1 MRIIFFIFLFLTQGW
16 SEKTSSAGPVIEK
29 SSTPVVKTCSDAK
42 ESCPLEQIENTNGDG
57 LLLAR
62 LFANS

>member
-16 SEKTSSAGPVIEK
+16 SEKTTSVAPINDKNSL
-29 SSTPVVKTCSDAK
+29 PVVKTCSDAK
-42 ESCPLEQIENTNGDG
+42 ASCPLEQTENNNGDG